1 MRSSTVSE
9 PLSIVLLTRNSE
21 KHLREVLASAA
32 FADEIVIYDGASTDN
47 TVSIAEEFEAR
58 IEAQGA
64 WQGFG
69 AMKQQAVDLARND
82 WVFVLDSD
90 EVITPTLQQE
100 IRQTLKNPKCDG
112 YLVPRLNHFFGKA
125 IRHGGLYPDAT
136 VRLFHRQKGRFTP
149 DPVHEKVRIEGKIGI
164 LKEPMKHYAYDSV
177 EAFIA
182 KQNRYSTLGAKPN
195 RLKALFNPWWTF
207 LRMYVIKGGFMD
219 GWHGYLIARLY
230 AQYTFWKYSK
240 RVKNK

>member
-1 MRSSTVSE
+1 VSE
-9 PLSIVLLTRNSE
+9 PLSIVLLTHNSE
-21 KHLREVLASAA
+21 KHLHEVLASAA

-47 TVSIAEEFEAR
+47 TLSIAEEFGAR

-69 AMKQQAVDLARND
+69 AMKQQAVNLARND

-90 EVITPTLQQE
+90 EVITPALQKE
-100 IRQTLKNPKCDG
+100 IRKTLESPECDG
-112 YLVPRLNHFFGKA
+112 YLVPRLNWFFGKA

-136 VRLFHRQKGRFTP
+136 IRLFYRPKGRFTSN
-149 DPVHEKVRIEGKIGI
+149 PVHEKVQIDGKIGT

-177 EAFIA
+177 EEFIA
-182 KQNRYSTLGAKPN
+182 KQNRYSSLGAKSN
-195 RLKALFNPWWTF
+195 RIKALTNPLWTF
-207 LRMYVIKGGFMD
+207 FRMYVIKGGFLD

-230 AQYTFWKYSK
+230 AQYTFWKY
-240 RVKNK
+240 VK

>member
-1 MRSSTVSE
+1 VSE

-21 KHLREVLASAA
+21 KHLQEVLASAA

-47 TVSIAEEFEAR
+47 TLSIAEEFGAR
-58 IEAQGA
+58 IEAQEP

-90 EVITPTLQQE
+90 EVITPALQREIQE
-100 IRQTLKNPKCDG
+100 TLKNPECDG
-112 YLVPRLNHFFGKA
+112 YLVPRLNYFFGKA
-125 IRHGGLYPDAT
+125 IRHGGLYPDTT

-149 DPVHEKVRIEGKIGI
+149 DAVHEKVRIEGKIGT

-182 KQNRYSTLGAKPN
+182 KQNRYSTLGAKSN
-195 RLKALFNPWWTF
+195 RIKALINPFWTF
-207 LRMYVIKGGFMD
+207 FRMYVVKRGFMD
-219 GWHGYLIARLY
+219 GWHGYIIARLY

-240 RVKNK
+240 GTFND